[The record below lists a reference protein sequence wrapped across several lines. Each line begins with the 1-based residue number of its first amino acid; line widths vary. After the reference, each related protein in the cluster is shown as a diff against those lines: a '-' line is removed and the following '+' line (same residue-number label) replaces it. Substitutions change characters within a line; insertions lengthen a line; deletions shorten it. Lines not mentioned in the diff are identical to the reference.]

1 MNKTAQ
7 QLLAEALALPE
18 PERAELAT
26 ELLDSLDPQIDL
38 DADALWAQE
47 ISNRIASLDSGEVT
61 AIPWSEARRMILGES
76 DGSGSR

>member
-7 QLLAEALALPE
+7 QLLAEALALPATD
-18 PERAELAT
+18 RAELAT
-26 ELLDSLDPQIDL
+26 ELDSLDPQIDG

-47 ISNRIASLDSGEVT
+47 ITNRIASLDSGEVA

-76 DGSGSR
+76 DGSESD